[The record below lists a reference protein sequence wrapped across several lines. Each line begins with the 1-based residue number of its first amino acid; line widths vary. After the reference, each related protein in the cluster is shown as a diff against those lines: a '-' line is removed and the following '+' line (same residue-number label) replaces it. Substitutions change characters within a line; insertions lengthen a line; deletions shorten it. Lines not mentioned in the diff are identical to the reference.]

1 MRGTTSRYSLV
12 WQCLSPFD
20 IHCPAAALSGAAGGR
35 RNIGC
40 AMPLQTVDMYQF
52 ANDWSVWAAGII
64 AVSIFVLVLRLS
76 LRLLPNFDLNFD
88 WKRKPKSPKR
98 IAAKRVAPPVA
109 RQTTA
114 SDIDWQRVTRLLE
127 ARMGG
132 MESIGASRDRAAQG
146 IEAAEYMLSG
156 VLADCAAVM
165 LTAEARDHMRSRR
178 TALSAVPGAEPTSV
192 PAASVAA

>member
-20 IHCPAAALSGAAGGR
+20 VHCPAAALSGAAGGKLD
-35 RNIGC
+35 IGL
-40 AMPLQTVDMYQF
+40 AMPLQTVDMYQL

-64 AVSIFVLVLRLS
+64 ALSIFVLVLRVT
-76 LRLLPNFDLNFD
+76 LRILPNFDLNFD
-88 WKRKPKSPKR
+88 WKRRPKPRKR
-98 IAAKRVAPPVA
+98 IAAKRAAPPVA
-109 RQTTA
+109 RQTAA
-114 SDIDWQRVTRLLE
+114 SDIDWQRVTGLIE

-165 LTAEARDHMRSRR
+165 LTAEARDQMRHRR
-178 TALSAVPGAEPTSV
+178 AALSAMPGAEPSSV
-192 PAASVAA
+192 PASVAA

>member
-1 MRGTTSRYSLV
+1 MRSTTSRYSLV

-20 IHCPAAALSGAAGGR
+20 VHCPAAAPSGAAGGG
-35 RNIGC
+35 RNIGY
-40 AMPLQTVDMYQF
+40 AMSLLTVSIYQL

-64 AVSIFVLVLRLS
+64 ALSIFVLVLRFS
-76 LRLLPNFDLNFD
+76 LRILPNLDLNFD
-88 WKRKPKSPKR
+88 WKRKPKPKKR
-98 IAAKRVAPPVA
+98 IAAKRAARPVA
-109 RQTTA
+109 RQA
-114 SDIDWQRVTRLLE
+114 AAPDIDWQRVTGLLE

-178 TALSAVPGAEPTSV
+178 VALSAVPGAEPASV
-192 PAASVAA
+192 PASVAA

>member
-20 IHCPAAALSGAAGGR
+20 VHCPAAALSGAAGGR
-35 RNIGC
+35 RNIGL
-40 AMPLQTVDMYQF
+40 AMPLQTVDMYQL

-64 AVSIFVLVLRLS
+64 AVSIFVVVLRLT
-76 LRLLPNFDLNFD
+76 LRVLPTFDLNFD
-88 WKRKPKSPKR
+88 RKRRPKARKR

-114 SDIDWQRVTRLLE
+114 SDIDWQRVTGLLE

-165 LTAEARDHMRSRR
+165 LTAEARDQMRSRR
-178 TALSAVPGAEPTSV
+178 AALSAMPGAEPASV
-192 PAASVAA
+192 PASVAA